1 MSASILVGTVHALQG
16 SEREYIIVS
25 FVRSIDADQDVVT
38 SVAKTPGDSVALQ
51 DSEGG
56 PCSFGDAAKFSKS
69 AKPAKLDRVEETH
82 MDAAAL
88 IADRTVH

>member
-51 DSEGG
+51 DSDG

-69 AKPAKLDRVEETH
+69 AKPAKLDRVEEC
-82 MDAAAL
+82 
-88 IADRTVH
+88 